1 MNEAHDLQSATRS
14 VGGMREL
21 IRSAVEV
28 LEGLGVP
35 RPQWTAEQLLA
46 HRAGCL
52 PVDLYAEPPELDQGQ
67 AARFLADVA
76 ARAAGVPLQY
86 LMGTAAFYGREFA
99 VGPGVFN
106 PRPET
111 EVLVEMALV
120 HLGSRHERFT
130 AEGRV
135 PRVVDV
141 GVGSGAIA
149 VTLALERPGLLVTGV
164 ERSETALSFARR
176 NAEALGADVRFIRGN
191 LLEPAAP
198 ASAELIVANLPYLD
212 PEESGK
218 WPRELHWEPWFALD
232 GGTGGVA
239 LIRELLSMAGP
250 VLAPGGRMVLEI
262 GMGQVEPV
270 CAHAEEHAFRVVHVG
285 RDLAGLDRIVV
296 LEPENMGA

>member
-1 MNEAHDLQSATRS
+1 
-14 VGGMREL
+14 MREL

-28 LEGLGVP
+28 LEGSEVP

-52 PVDLYAEPPELDQGQ
+52 PVELYAEPPELDEETQT
-67 AARFLADVA
+67 RFLADVA

-86 LMGTAAFYGREFA
+86 LMGTAAFYGRDFF

-130 AEGRV
+130 AGGRA

-141 GVGSGAIA
+141 GAGSGAIA

-164 ERSETALSFARR
+164 ERSGIALSFARR
-176 NAEALGADVRFIRGN
+176 NAGALGADVRLVQGN
-191 LLEPAAP
+191 LLEPVSPAA
-198 ASAELIVANLPYLD
+198 ADLIVANLPYLD

-218 WPRELHWEPWFALD
+218 WPRELHWEPWLALD
-232 GGTGGVA
+232 GGAGGVA
-239 LIRELLSMAGP
+239 LIRELLSTAGP
-250 VLAPGGRMVLEI
+250 VLAPGGRMILEI
-262 GMGQVEPV
+262 GMGQVEAV
-270 CAHAEEHAFRVVHVG
+270 CSHAEEHAFRVVHVG

-296 LEPENMGA
+296 LEPEHA

>member
-1 MNEAHDLQSATRS
+1 
-14 VGGMREL
+14 MREL

-28 LEGLGVP
+28 LEGSEVP

-52 PVDLYAEPPELDQGQ
+52 PVELYAEPPELDGKQ
-67 AARFLADVA
+67 ATRFLADVA

-86 LMGTAAFYGREFA
+86 LMGTAAFYGRDFF

-130 AEGRV
+130 AGGRA

-141 GVGSGAIA
+141 GSGSGAIA

-164 ERSETALSFARR
+164 ERSEIALSFARR
-176 NAEALGADVRFIRGN
+176 NAEALGADVRLIRGN
-191 LLEPAAP
+191 LLEPVAP
-198 ASAELIVANLPYLD
+198 ASADLIVANLPYLD

-218 WPRELHWEPWFALD
+218 WPRELHWEPWLALD
-232 GGTGGVA
+232 GGADGMDV
-239 LIRELLSMAGP
+239 IRELLSAAGP
-250 VLAPGGRMVLEI
+250 MLVSGGRVILEV

-270 CAHAEEHAFRVVHVG
+270 CGFAEERGLRVVHVS
-285 RDLAGLDRIVV
+285 RDLAGIDRVVV
-296 LEPENMGA
+296 LEPEG